1 MRIRNVA
8 LQLYLR
14 INFLKITN
22 KINIDRYLNNL
33 DNKRFF
39 KI

>member
-1 MRIRNVA
+1 MRIGNVA

-22 KINIDRYLNNL
+22 KINIDRYLKNL
-33 DNKRFF
+33 DKR
-39 KI
+39 